1 MDVRTSNF
9 RTLVVLTVAIGLA
22 EAAHAHCD
30 SLDGPVVRDA
40 KAALESGDSAIV
52 RKWVAA
58 DQEPEL
64 LEVFEHA
71 LAVRALGA
79 QARDVADRLFFETLV
94 RLHRASEGEAFT
106 GLKPAGSADPG
117 LQMADAALVEGSA
130 RELIDELVAAVQETV
145 EARFAAVQEAQRH
158 TDDSVAAGRAYVS
171 AYVEYAHLVE
181 QLHGLASHGAA
192 KPHHEPLAI
201 GHGN

>member
-1 MDVRTSNF
+1 MRMINF
-9 RTLVVLTVAIGLA
+9 GTLVVLMVAMGLA

-40 KAALESGDSAIV
+40 RVALESGDSTIV

-71 LAVRALGA
+71 LAVRTLGA
-79 QARDVADRLFFETLV
+79 QARDIADRLFFETLV

-106 GLKPAGSADPG
+106 GLKPAGSTDPG
-117 LQMADAALVEGSA
+117 LQMADAALAAGSA
-130 RELIDELVAAVQETV
+130 RELVDELVAAVQETV
-145 EARFAAVQEAQRH
+145 ETRFAAVREAERH
-158 TDDSVAAGRAYVS
+158 SGDSVAAGRAYVS

-181 QLHGLASHGAA
+181 QLHALASHGA
-192 KPHHEPLAI
+192 KSPHHEPVTI

>member
-1 MDVRTSNF
+1 MRDVTR
-9 RTLVVLTVAIGLA
+9 LIVLLATIGLTA
-22 EAAHAHCD
+22 AAHAHCD

-40 KAALESGDSAIV
+40 QKALESGDSAIV
-52 RKWVAA
+52 RKWVAV

-71 LAVRALGA
+71 LAVRTLGA

-106 GLKPAGSADPG
+106 GLKPAGSTDPG
-117 LQMADAALVEGSA
+117 LQMADAALAAGS
-130 RELIDELVAAVQETV
+130 IQNLVSDLGAAVQEVVKT
-145 EARFAAVQEAQRH
+145 RFSAVQEAERH
-158 TDDSVAAGRAYVS
+158 AGDSVAAGREYVK

-181 QLHGLASHGAA
+181 QIHALTVHGAVA
-192 KPHHEPLAI
+192 PHHEPAAI
-201 GHGN
+201 AHAD

>member
-1 MDVRTSNF
+1 MRMSDVTY
-9 RTLVVLTVAIGLA
+9 LAVLIAAVALT

-40 KAALESGDSAIV
+40 RTALESGDSTIV
-52 RKWVAA
+52 RKWVAV

-71 LAVRALGA
+71 RAVRTLSA

-106 GLKPAGSADPG
+106 GLKPAGSTDPG
-117 LQMADAALVEGSA
+117 LQMADAALAAGSVQG
-130 RELIDELVAAVQETV
+130 LVDELGATV
-145 EARFAAVQEAQRH
+145 REVVKTRFAAVQEAERH
-158 TDDSVAAGRAYVS
+158 VDDSVAAGREYVK

-181 QLHGLASHGAA
+181 QLHGLTIHGAVA
-192 KPHHEPLAI
+192 PHHEPLAI
-201 GHGN
+201 AHADK

>member
-1 MDVRTSNF
+1 MQTSNLGLLAG
-9 RTLVVLTVAIGLA
+9 LVAAIMLA
-22 EAAHAHCD
+22 GPAHAHCD

-40 KAALESGDSAIV
+40 RVALESGDSKTV

-58 DQEPEL
+58 DQEAEL

-71 LAVRALGA
+71 LEVRTLGA

-106 GLKPAGSADPG
+106 GLKPAGTTDPG
-117 LQMADAALVEGSA
+117 LLLADAALAAGSVED
-130 RELIDELVAAVQETV
+130 LVDELAAAVRKAVETRFVAA
-145 EARFAAVQEAQRH
+145 QEAQQH
-158 TDDSVAAGRAYVS
+158 STDSDSAGRAYVS

-181 QLHGLASHGAA
+181 QVHGLASHGAEA
-192 KPHHEPLAI
+192 PHHEPVAI
-201 GHGN
+201 SHSD

>member
-1 MDVRTSNF
+1 MRTSNLGLLAG
-9 RTLVVLTVAIGLA
+9 LVAAIMLA
-22 EAAHAHCD
+22 GTAHAHCD

-40 KAALESGDSAIV
+40 RVALESGDSKTV

-71 LAVRALGA
+71 LEVRTLGA

-106 GLKPAGSADPG
+106 GLKPAGTTDPG
-117 LQMADAALVEGSA
+117 LQMADAALAAGSVEDLVEELA
-130 RELIDELVAAVQETV
+130 ATVREAVET
-145 EARFAAVQEAQRH
+145 RFVAVQEAQQH
-158 TDDSVAAGRAYVS
+158 STDSDSAGRAYVS

-181 QLHGLASHGAA
+181 QVHGLASHGAEA
-192 KPHHEPLAI
+192 PHHEPVVI
-201 GHGN
+201 SHSD

>member
-1 MDVRTSNF
+1 MRTSNLG
-9 RTLVVLTVAIGLA
+9 TLVVLSVAIGFA
-22 EAAHAHCD
+22 GAVQAHCD

-40 KAALESGDSAIV
+40 LAALESGDPTIV

-64 LEVFEHA
+64 VEVFERA
-71 LAVRALGA
+71 LAVRMLGA

-106 GLKPAGSADPG
+106 GLKPAGSVDPG
-117 LQMADAALVEGSA
+117 LQMADAALAAGSPH
-130 RELIDELVAAVQETV
+130 ELVGDLVAAVQEAV

-158 TDDSVAAGRAYVS
+158 SDDSVAAGRAYVN

-181 QLHGLASHGAA
+181 QLHELASHGAA
-192 KPHHEPLAI
+192 SPHHEPPAI

>member
-1 MDVRTSNF
+1 MSNL
-9 RTLVVLTVAIGLA
+9 RSLIVLAAAIVLA
-22 EAAHAHCD
+22 GPAHAHCD

-40 KAALESGDSAIV
+40 RSALESGDPTVV

-58 DQEPEL
+58 DQETEL

-71 LAVRALGA
+71 LEVRTLGA
-79 QARDVADRLFFETLV
+79 QARDIADRLFFETLV

-106 GLKPAGSADPG
+106 GLKPAGSTEPG
-117 LQMADAALVEGSA
+117 LQKADAALAAGSVED
-130 RELIDELVAAVQETV
+130 LVDELVAAVREAVET
-145 EARFAAVQEAQRH
+145 RFVAVQAAEH
-158 TDDSVAAGRAYVS
+158 HSVDSVAAGRAYVE

-192 KPHHEPLAI
+192 TPHHAPPAI
-201 GHGN
+201 GHGD

>member
-1 MDVRTSNF
+1 MRMSNF
-9 RTLVVLTVAIGLA
+9 GILVVLTVAIGLA
-22 EAAHAHCD
+22 EAVHAHCD

-40 KAALESGDSAIV
+40 RAALESGDSTIV
-52 RKWVAA
+52 RRWVAA

-71 LAVRALGA
+71 LAVRTLGA
-79 QARDVADRLFFETLV
+79 QARDIADRLFFETLV

-106 GLKPAGSADPG
+106 GLKPAGSTDLG
-117 LQMADAALVEGSA
+117 LQMADAALSAGSA
-130 RELIDELVAAVQETV
+130 RDLVDDLVAAVKKAV
-145 EARFAAVQEAQRH
+145 EARFAAVHEAERH
-158 TDDSVAAGRAYVS
+158 SGDSVAAGRAYVS

-181 QLHGLASHGAA
+181 QLHQLASHGAA
-192 KPHHEPLAI
+192 TPHHEPLAN